1 MELNIIVAMDLNN
14 GIGMNG
20 ELPWDAPADIAYFK
34 KQTYGCTVIM
44 GRKTHD
50 SIVNARGGDL
60 AGRRSIVVTRNPD
73 RVTSGA
79 MTVEDPYAA
88 LTQIQRD
95 STAWIIGGG
104 QIYRALLPICDN
116 LFVTVIR
123 QEFECDTFF
132 PEIDP
137 KVWRKDHVS
146 KRMSDEKNPTMCFR
160 VYSNELKRKSRK
172 GANNW

>member
-1 MELNIIVAMDLNN
+1 MELNLIVAMDLNN

-20 ELPWDAPADIAYFK
+20 ELPWDAPADLAYFK
-34 KQTYGCTVIM
+34 KNTHGCTIIM

-50 SIVNARGGDL
+50 SIMNSHGGDL
-60 AGRRSIVVTRNPD
+60 TGRRSIVVTRDPE

-79 MTVEDPYAA
+79 MSVENPYAA
-88 LTQIQRD
+88 LTQVH
-95 STAWIIGGG
+95 SGGTAWVIGGG
-104 QIYRALLPICDN
+104 QIYRELMPICDN

-146 KRMSDEKNPTMCFR
+146 KRLSDEKNPTMCFR
-160 VYSNELKRKSRK
+160 VYSNRIKHRHST
-172 GANNW
+172 GQNNW